1 MDTSYLG
8 TSPLTGRPLYG
19 GESHQCRGNNG
30 ATFSG
35 RSTKPW
41 PAIQHVMEL
50 TANPLAFPPPKS
62 LPSYGV
68 SEANKQ
74 VEQVSSERAQLLR
87 KWSHSST
94 DTAMPTAV
102 KVTRGHDDIPES
114 SSSAYVPPSFNDDD
128 EFYIMYLRRDHS
140 SPGSLKQ
147 VFIEALSLDHP
158 GIFDGLADVSDLFQD
173 PVRYQPL
180 AKRIHDPEW
189 LGYVFENDDRPTL
202 WRSEKTTYGVYKHG
216 CYKTVKDGNGRN
228 HIEIDHDRYS
238 AIKKNTLDSHVDQ
251 LGSSLASTTI

>member
-1 MDTSYLG
+1 MDTSYRG
-8 TSPLTGRPLYG
+8 TSPSTERSMEAR
-19 GESHQCRGNNG
+19 ESYESISNPE

-35 RSTKPW
+35 RSTNHSQ
-41 PAIQHVMEL
+41 ALRLEL
-50 TANPLAFPPPKS
+50 GHIINLLEFPKLRPLS
-62 LPSYGV
+62 SYGV
-68 SEANKQ
+68 SKADKPVQ
-74 VEQVSSERAQLLR
+74 KVSSKRAQLLR
-87 KWSHSST
+87 KWSRSST
-94 DTAMPTAV
+94 TAMPTAV
-102 KVTRGHDDIPES
+102 KVARGHDDIPKS

-128 EFYIMYLRRDHS
+128 EFYIMYLRRDHG

-228 HIEIDHDRYS
+228 HIEIDHDGYS
-238 AIKKNTLDSHVDQ
+238 ATKKNILDSHVDQ

>member
-1 MDTSYLG
+1 MDTSYRG
-8 TSPLTGRPLYG
+8 TSPSTERPMKAW
-19 GESHQCRGNNG
+19 ESYESISNPE

-35 RSTKPW
+35 RSTN
-41 PAIQHVMEL
+41 PAQALRLKLEPIINLLEFPKL
-50 TANPLAFPPPKS
+50 RPLS
-62 LPSYGV
+62 SYDV
-68 SEANKQ
+68 SEADKP
-74 VEQVSSERAQLLR
+74 VEPVSLEHAQLLQ
-87 KWSHSST
+87 KWSRSST
-94 DTAMPTAV
+94 TAMPTAV
-102 KVTRGHDDIPES
+102 KVARGHDDIPES

-128 EFYIMYLRRDHS
+128 EFYIMYLRRDHG

-147 VFIEALSLDHP
+147 AYIEALSLDHP
-158 GIFDGLADVSDLFQD
+158 GIFDDLADVSGLFQD

-189 LGYVFENDDRPTL
+189 LGCVFENDDRSTL
-202 WRSEKTTYGVYKHG
+202 WRSEKTTYGVYKYR

-238 AIKKNTLDSHVDQ
+238 AIKKNILDSHVDQ

>member
-1 MDTSYLG
+1 MHPP
-8 TSPLTGRPLYG
+8 PLRPL
-19 GESHQCRGNNG
+19 S
-30 ATFSG
+30 
-35 RSTKPW
+35 
-41 PAIQHVMEL
+41 
-50 TANPLAFPPPKS
+50 
-62 LPSYGV
+62 SYGV
-68 SEANKQ
+68 Q
-74 VEQVSSERAQLLR
+74 QIPSERAQLLR
-87 KWSHSST
+87 KWSNSSIN
-94 DTAMPTAV
+94 AARPTAV

-128 EFYIMYLRRDHS
+128 EFYIMYLRRDHG

-158 GIFDGLADVSDLFQD
+158 GIFNDLADVSDLFQD

-180 AKRIHDPEW
+180 AKRIRDPEW
-189 LGYVFENDDRPTL
+189 LRYVFENDDRPTL

-238 AIKKNTLDSHVDQ
+238 AIKKKF
-251 LGSSLASTTI
+251 